1 MVRWYEREG
10 RKRNIKPLTLFFWT
24 FDIFQSM
31 LTRFQKIVSC
41 TNLQPIIKNMFTSC
55 VPRGYWINGGGLVVE
70 HRVAMLVLVV
80 SPSMCHYTVSAS
92 TVSTSVHHR
101 CVTTLCQHWLPA
113 VPSCLSSDHV
123 SVVQCLVYRR
133 CARHQDNNSRWIIIH
148 SCRYRLPN
156 RISTV
161 AHSCI
166 WSCTETTSGPC
177 WDHV

>member
-1 MVRWYEREG
+1 
-10 RKRNIKPLTLFFWT
+10 
-24 FDIFQSM
+24 M
-31 LTRFQKIVSC
+31 LTRFRKIVSC
-41 TNLQPIIKNMFTSC
+41 TNLQPIIKNIFTSC

-70 HRVAMLVLVV
+70 YRLAMLVLVV
-80 SPSMCHYTVSAS
+80 SPSMCHDTVSALTVS
-92 TVSTSVHHR
+92 VSTSVQHWCVMTLCHHR
-101 CVTTLCQHWLPA
+101 LLVPVPAASPPLMCHYMCQHWLPA
-113 VPSCLSSDHV
+113 VPSCLPSDHV

-148 SCRYRLPN
+148 SCRYPLPN

-177 WDHV
+177 NHV